1 MCLKR
6 SILSYNNGIRSILY
20 SVLFYCFVGV
30 PFVVAAAAAAAAIL
44 YEIAAFVFNS
54 LSFPI
59 RKNQYQSTVL
69 YHYRLSYTVYEIAV
83 VVLVVAAASF
93 FRIVIAVAV
102 AVAVTV
108 AIIVPSTA
116 VSI

>member
-1 MCLKR
+1 M
-6 SILSYNNGIRSILY
+6 
-20 SVLFYCFVGV
+20 
-30 PFVVAAAAAAAAIL
+30 
-44 YEIAAFVFNS
+44 
-54 LSFPI
+54 
-59 RKNQYQSTVL
+59 
-69 YHYRLSYTVYEIAV
+69 